1 MVYLD
6 YQRTELKQDIIIDG
20 IYTIHYFEYTKDFAY
35 SGEYHNFWEIVY
47 ADKKKLLITAGNEE
61 LMLDVGELY
70 IHRPNEFHS
79 IRCDGTNAANSVI
92 LSFDCNCSELLN
104 IAGMRIT
111 CTAEERRLMGN
122 IIKEAVE
129 AFDTPLG
136 SPYISR
142 LEKSQHCDF
151 GCEQMVKL
159 YLEMLLILLIRG
171 NKGKTKSVND
181 NGNKELLL
189 ICDYLEKNVDKKLTF
204 DDIMLHLNLSSSVIK
219 RLFSANMDCGVMEYF
234 TRLKVDA
241 AKSMI
246 RENEYN
252 FTEISSRL
260 GFNNS
265 QYFTTVFKRVSGMT
279 PSEYANSVK
288 SRFI

>member
-1 MVYLD
+1 MN
-6 YQRTELKQDIIIDG
+6 YQRTEMKQDIVIDG
-20 IYTIHYFEYTKDFAY
+20 IYTIHYFEYTKDFSY

-47 ADKKKLLITAGNEE
+47 ADKKKLFITAGNEE

-92 LSFDCNCSELLN
+92 LSFDCDSAELMS
-104 IAGMRIT
+104 IAGIRIT

-122 IIKEAVE
+122 IIKEALD

-142 LEKSQHCDF
+142 LEKSNTSEF
-151 GCEQMVKL
+151 GSEQLIKL

-171 NKGKTKSVND
+171 NKGKIKMVNGD
-181 NGNKELLL
+181 SNKQLLC

-204 DDIMLHLNLSSSVIK
+204 DDIRRHFNLSSSVIK
-219 RLFSANMDCGVMEYF
+219 RLFNANMDCGVMEYF

-252 FTEISSRL
+252 FTEISTAL

-265 QYFTTVFKRVSGMT
+265 QYFTTVFRRVSGMT

-288 SRFI
+288 SKFI